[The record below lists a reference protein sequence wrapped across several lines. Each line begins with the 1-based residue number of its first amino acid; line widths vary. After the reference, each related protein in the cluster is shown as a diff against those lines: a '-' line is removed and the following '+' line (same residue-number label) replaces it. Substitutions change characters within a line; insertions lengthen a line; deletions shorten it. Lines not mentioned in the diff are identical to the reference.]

1 MCCQDGL
8 QRDENACVKC
18 DVAASGRKDGAGGR
32 RRKRRMMKEERDEN
46 E

>member
-18 DVAASGRKDGAGGR
+18 DVAASGLKDGAGG
-32 RRKRRMMKEERDEN
+32 EEEEEEDDEGG
-46 E
+46 EG